1 MTSPADRASDHA
13 RPPAGPPRAVVITVA
28 GEIDDR
34 LRDEFEDVHVHV
46 DHGVTRIR
54 VGTPDSSVV
63 HGVLHRIDA
72 LGLELL
78 DVHPTSVD
86 VGDAPG

>member
-1 MTSPADRASDHA
+1 MTPAPADRASDHA
-13 RPPAGPPRAVVITVA
+13 RPVAGRARAVVITVA

-54 VGTPDSSVV
+54 VGTPDSAVV
-63 HGVLHRIDA
+63 HGVLHRIEA

-78 DVHPTSVD
+78 DVHRTGVD
-86 VGDAPG
+86 RR

>member
-13 RPPAGPPRAVVITVA
+13 RAPAGPPRAVVITVA

-34 LRDEFEDVHVHV
+34 LRDEFEDVDVDV
-46 DHGVTRIR
+46 DGDHGVTRIP
-54 VGTPDSSVV
+54 VGSSDSSVV
-63 HGVLHRIDA
+63 HGVLHRIEA

-78 DVHPTSVD
+78 DVHPTGVD
-86 VGDAPG
+86 RA

>member
-1 MTSPADRASDHA
+1 MTSDADTASDDA
-13 RPPAGPPRAVVITVA
+13 RPPAARARAVVITVA

-34 LRDEFEDVHVHV
+34 LRDEFEDVDVDV

-54 VGTPDSSVV
+54 VGSPDSSVV
-63 HGVLHRIDA
+63 HGVLHRVEV

-78 DVHPTSVD
+78 DVHPTGVD
-86 VGDAPG
+86 RA

>member
-1 MTSPADRASDHA
+1 MTSDADTASGDA
-13 RPPAGPPRAVVITVA
+13 RPPAARARAVVITVA

-34 LRDEFEDVHVHV
+34 LRDEFEDVDVGVDV

-54 VGTPDSSVV
+54 VGSPDSSVV
-63 HGVLHRIDA
+63 HGVLHRVEV

-78 DVHPTSVD
+78 DVHPTGVD
-86 VGDAPG
+86 RA

>member
-1 MTSPADRASDHA
+1 MTSDGDTASGDA
-13 RPPAGPPRAVVITVA
+13 RPPAARARAVVITVA

-34 LRDEFEDVHVHV
+34 LRDEFEDVDVDV

-54 VGTPDSSVV
+54 VGSPDSSVV
-63 HGVLHRIDA
+63 HGVLHRVEV

-78 DVHPTSVD
+78 DVHPTGVD
-86 VGDAPG
+86 RA